1 MSATNEHLNLGT
13 WRLSRRRLV
22 QAGSL
27 GLVGLSL
34 PRLLQADA
42 TGRGSGDEPRAKA
55 CLFINQYGGA
65 SQIDT
70 WDLKPRAAA
79 EIRGPYQPIDTLV
92 PGVRVCEMLPRL
104 AVLADRYCL
113 VRSMTHGNPNHDGG
127 THVALTGHSQ
137 PAADTPY
144 LGSVVARFRPS
155 EANLPSYVWLQNL
168 DVDVVPRYRTGG
180 HLGNAYAPLCVG
192 EYDDNPAAE
201 DFRMKAFD
209 PPGDVSSHRL
219 TARQQLL
226 SGLAAVVSGPEAA
239 ASDGYRR
246 FQERAFDLV
255 AGPMA
260 RQAFDLNAEPTS
272 VRDRYGRMP
281 LGQNLL
287 LARRLIEAG
296 TRLVT
301 VNAWPG
307 YPQHDKYPHFTQGW
321 DMHGA
326 AVQKCGIFSTGQ
338 FGLGFALP
346 VFDQALSA
354 LLEDLDQ
361 RGLLETTLVVVV
373 GEFGRT
379 PKIVNSPHPGR
390 DHWPQCYSAL
400 VAGAGIRGGSVY
412 GSSDNIAA
420 YVKDKPVSPE
430 DFSATIFDALG
441 IAPETRYGRDG
452 FSERVSAGQPLKDLF
467 G

>member
-1 MSATNEHLNLGT
+1 MSASRSRQSHPSPPLTRRQLVSAGT
-13 WRLSRRRLV
+13 
-22 QAGSL
+22 L

-42 TGRGSGDEPRAKA
+42 RVPREGGEPRARA
-55 CLFINQYGGA
+55 CLFIDQYGGA

-70 WDLKPRAAA
+70 WDPKPDAPT
-79 EIRGPYQPIDTLV
+79 EIRGPYQPIATPV
-92 PGVRVCEMLPRL
+92 AGVRVGELMPRL
-104 AVLADRYCL
+104 AALADRYCL

-127 THVALTGHSQ
+127 THVALTGRSQ
-137 PAADTPY
+137 PTVDSPY
-144 LGSVVARFRPS
+144 FGSVVARFRPS

-168 DVDVVPRYRTGG
+168 DVDVQPRYRAGG
-180 HLGNAYAPLCVG
+180 FLGSAFAPLCVG
-192 EYDDNPAAE
+192 EYDDNPSAAN
-201 DFRMKAFD
+201 FRMTAFD
-209 PPGDVSSHRL
+209 PPADVPGNRLATRQELLYGL
-219 TARQQLL
+219 TAGAPPR
-226 SGLAAVVSGPEAA
+226 EAPA
-239 ASDGYRR
+239 IENYQR

-255 AGPMA
+255 AGPAA
-260 RQAFDLNAEPTS
+260 RQAFDLSAEPAA
-272 VRDRYGRMP
+272 VHDRYGRMP

-307 YPQHDKYPHFTQGW
+307 YPERDKYPHFTQGW

-326 AVQKCGIFSTGQ
+326 AIQKCGIFSTGQ

-361 RGLLETTLVVVV
+361 RGLLETTLVIVV

-379 PKIVNSPHPGR
+379 PRVVNSPYPGR

-400 VAGAGIRGGSVY
+400 VAGAGIRGGSIY
-412 GSSDNIAA
+412 GASDAIGG
-420 YVKDKPVSPE
+420 YVKDKPVTPE
-430 DFSATIFDALG
+430 DFGATIFDAVG
-441 IAPETRYGRDG
+441 IPPETRFGRDG
-452 FSERVSAGQPLKDLF
+452 FSERVSAGQPVRELF

>member
-1 MSATNEHLNLGT
+1 MSAVEHRRSYGTRSLN
-13 WRLSRRRLV
+13 RRQFVR
-22 QAGSL
+22 AGSL

-42 TGRGSGDEPRAKA
+42 RVRRDGGEPRAKA
-55 CLFINQYGGA
+55 CLFIDQYGGA

-70 WDLKPRAAA
+70 WDLKPDAPV
-79 EIRGPYQPIDTLV
+79 EIRGPYQPVATPV
-92 PGVRVCEMLPRL
+92 PGVRVCELLPRL
-104 AVLADRYCL
+104 AALADRYCL

-127 THVALTGHSQ
+127 THVALTGRSQ
-137 PAADTPY
+137 PAADAPY

-168 DVDVVPRYRTGG
+168 DVDVQPRYRAGG
-180 HLGNAYAPLCVG
+180 FLGSAHAPLCVG
-192 EYDDNPAAE
+192 EYDDNPSA
-201 DFRMKAFD
+201 DNFRMTAFD
-209 PPGDVSSHRL
+209 PPGEVSKSRL
-219 TARQQLL
+219 TTRQELL
-226 SGLAAVVSGPEAA
+226 RGLAAVVTPRGSAA
-239 ASDGYRR
+239 IEDYQR
-246 FQERAFDLV
+246 FQDRAFDLV
-255 AGPMA
+255 AGPTA
-260 RQAFDLNAEPTS
+260 RQAFDLNAEPAA
-272 VRDRYGRMP
+272 VHDRYGRMP

-307 YPQHDKYPHFTQGW
+307 YPERDKYPHFTQGW

-354 LLEDLDQ
+354 LLEDLDR

-379 PKIVNSPHPGR
+379 PRIVNSPHPGR

-400 VAGAGIRGGSVY
+400 LAGAGIRGGSVY
-412 GSSDNIAA
+412 GASDNISA

-430 DFSATIFDALG
+430 DFSATIFDVLG
-441 IAPETRYGRDG
+441 IPPETRYGRDG
-452 FSERVSAGQPLKDLF
+452 FSEQVSAGQSICELF

>member
-1 MSATNEHLNLGT
+1 MSILEPSLTDP
-13 WRLSRRRLV
+13 RLSRRQFV
-22 QAGSL
+22 QAGGI
-27 GLVGLSL
+27 GLLGLSL
-34 PRLLQADA
+34 SELLSS
-42 TGRGSGDEPRAKA
+42 RGLAQGTRDEPRAGA
-55 CLFINQYGGA
+55 CLFIDQYGGA

-70 WDLKPRAAA
+70 WDLKPHAAA
-79 EIRGPYQPIDTLV
+79 EIRGPYQPIPTPV
-92 PGVRVCEMLPRL
+92 PGTQVCELLPRL
-104 AVLADRYCL
+104 ALLADRYAL
-113 VRSMTHGNPNHDGG
+113 IRSMTHSDPNHDGG
-127 THVALTGHSQ
+127 THVALTGRSR

-144 LGSVVARFRPS
+144 FGSLVARYRPA
-155 EANLPSYVWLQNL
+155 EANIPSYVWLQNL
-168 DVDVVPRYRTGG
+168 DVDVIPRFRTGG
-180 HLGNAYAPLCVG
+180 VLGNACAPLCVG
-192 EYDDNPAAE
+192 EYDDNPSAE
-201 DFRMKAFD
+201 SFRMTAFD
-209 PPGDVSSHRL
+209 PPGEVSSARL
-219 TARQQLL
+219 TDRQHLLGRLESQGTTHETAML
-226 SGLAAVVSGPEAA
+226 SGFQ
-239 ASDGYRR
+239 R

-255 AGPMA
+255 TGPRA
-260 RQAFDLNAEPTS
+260 RRAFDLSAEPAA

-307 YPQHDKYPHFTQGW
+307 YPQEGKYPHFTEGW

-354 LLEDLDQ
+354 LLEDLEQ

-379 PKIVNSPHPGR
+379 PKIVHSPYPGR
-390 DHWPQCYSAL
+390 DHWPLCYSAL
-400 VAGAGIRGGSVY
+400 VAGAGIRGGAVY
-412 GSSDNIAA
+412 GESDNIGA
-420 YVKDKPVSPE
+420 YVKDRPVSPE
-430 DFSATIFDALG
+430 DFGATLLDALG
-441 IAPETRYGRDG
+441 VPLEARFGRDG
-452 FSERVSAGQPLKDLF
+452 FSEKVSTGQPIQELF

>member
-1 MSATNEHLNLGT
+1 MAGGLGV
-13 WRLSRRRLV
+13 L
-22 QAGSL
+22 
-27 GLVGLSL
+27 GLSL
-34 PRLLQADA
+34 PRLLQAEARSGSD
-42 TGRGSGDEPRAKA
+42 GREPRAKA
-55 CLFINQYGGA
+55 CLFIDQYGGA

-70 WDLKPRAAA
+70 WDPKPEAAA
-79 EIRGPYQPIDTLV
+79 EIRGPYQPIATPV
-92 PGVRVCEMLPRL
+92 PGTRVCELLPRL
-104 AVLADRYCL
+104 AALADRYCL

-127 THVALTGHSQ
+127 THVALTGRSQ
-137 PAADTPY
+137 PAADSPY
-144 LGSVVARFRPS
+144 FGSVVARFRPS

-168 DVDVVPRYRTGG
+168 DVDVIPRFRAGG
-180 HLGNAYAPLCVG
+180 FLGSAFAPMCLG
-192 EYDDNPAAE
+192 EYDDNPSAE
-201 DFRMKAFD
+201 NFRMTAFD
-209 PPGDVSSHRL
+209 PPGDVPDIRL

-226 SGLAAVVSGPEAA
+226 GGLGQVFAGRETAAIN
-239 ASDGYRR
+239 DYQR

-255 AGPMA
+255 AGPAA
-260 RQAFDLNAEPTS
+260 RQAFDLNAESPS
-272 VRDRYGRMP
+272 IRDSYGRMP

-307 YPQHDKYPHFTQGW
+307 YPEKDKYPHFTQGW

-361 RGLLETTLVVVV
+361 RGLLDATLVIVV

-379 PKIVNSPHPGR
+379 PKIVNSPYPGR

-400 VAGAGIRGGSVY
+400 LAGAGIRGGSIY
-412 GSSDNIAA
+412 GSSDAIGG
-420 YVKDKPVSPE
+420 YVKDKPVTPE
-430 DFSATIFDALG
+430 DFGATLFDALG
-441 IAPETRYGRDG
+441 IPPETRYGHDG
-452 FSERVSAGQPLKDLF
+452 FSERVSAGQPIRELF

>member
-1 MSATNEHLNLGT
+1 MLAIHRRQSPGKIA
-13 WRLSRRRLV
+13 LSRRQLV

-27 GLVGLSL
+27 GLLGLSL

-42 TGRGSGDEPRAKA
+42 LARSGGIEPRAKA
-55 CLFINQYGGA
+55 CLFIDQYGGA

-70 WDLKPRAAA
+70 WDPKPDAPA
-79 EIRGPYQPIDTLV
+79 EIRGPYQPIETPV
-92 PGVRVCEMLPRL
+92 PGVRVCELLPRL
-104 AVLADRYCL
+104 AALADRYCL

-127 THVALTGHSQ
+127 THVALTGRSQ
-137 PAADTPY
+137 PAADAPY
-144 LGSVVARFRPS
+144 FGSVVARFRPS
-155 EANLPSYVWLQNL
+155 QANLPSYVWLQNL
-168 DVDVVPRYRTGG
+168 DVDVQPRFRVGG
-180 HLGNAYAPLCVG
+180 FLGTSCAPMCLG
-192 EYDDNPAAE
+192 EYDDNPSAAS
-201 DFRMKAFD
+201 FRMTAFD
-209 PPGDVSSHRL
+209 PPSEVSEGRL
-219 TARQQLL
+219 AARQQLL
-226 SGLAAVVSGPEAA
+226 GGLAAVFARPDTAA
-239 ASDGYRR
+239 IDGFQR

-255 AGPMA
+255 AGATA
-260 RQAFDLNAEPTS
+260 RNAFDLNAEPAKL
-272 VRDRYGRMP
+272 RDRYGRMP

-307 YPQHDKYPHFTQGW
+307 YPEKDAYPHFTQGW

-354 LLEDLDQ
+354 LLEDLEQ
-361 RGLLETTLVVVV
+361 RGLLETTLVIVV

-379 PKIVNSPHPGR
+379 PKIVNSPYPGR

-400 VAGAGIRGGSVY
+400 LAGAGIRGGAVY
-412 GSSDNIAA
+412 GASDAIGG
-420 YVKDKPVSPE
+420 YVKDKPVTPE
-430 DFSATIFDALG
+430 DFGATLFDALG
-441 IAPETRYGRDG
+441 IAPETRYGPDG
-452 FSERVSAGQPLKDLF
+452 FSERVSAGQPIQELF